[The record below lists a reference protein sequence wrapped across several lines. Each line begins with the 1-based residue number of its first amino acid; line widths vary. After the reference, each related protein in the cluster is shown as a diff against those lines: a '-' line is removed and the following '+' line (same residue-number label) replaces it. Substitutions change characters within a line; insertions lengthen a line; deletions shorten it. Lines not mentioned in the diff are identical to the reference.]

1 MKKITISFLAGFF
14 LLCGVARAQTAS
26 VQVVGDKTETKYLQG
41 VLGIDVSGIGVDITD
56 GLDNFVEDAYS
67 AITLSAGVKVNN
79 QISLTGFYQ
88 FSSEEDKTTYAYLG
102 YDNYLYEKTTGSFK
116 AYGVDA
122 SVYLPVSEKV
132 NFIASAG
139 VGYYDFSVD
148 FKDSFS
154 DGSYAWGTY
163 EEDHIGLRFGIGAE
177 VKLAEHIALTGNV
190 RYVFLDY
197 DDDTDYIENLAE
209 FGLGVR
215 FYF

>member
-1 MKKITISFLAGFF
+1 MKKIIISFLAGFF
-14 LLCGVARAQTAS
+14 LLCGVARAQTAP

-41 VLGIDVSGIGVDITD
+41 VLGLDVSGIGVDITD

-102 YDNYLYEKTTGSFK
+102 SVPGTYKTTGSFK

-122 SVYLPVSEKV
+122 SVYFPPSEKV
-132 NFIASAG
+132 NVVASAG

>member
-1 MKKITISFLAGFF
+1 MKKIIISFLAGFF
-14 LLCGVARAQTAS
+14 LFCGVARAQTAP

-56 GLDNFVEDAYS
+56 GQDNFVEDAYS

-102 YDNYLYEKTTGSFK
+102 SVPGTYKTTGSFK

-122 SVYLPVSEKV
+122 SVYFPPSEKV
-132 NFIASAG
+132 NVVASAG
-139 VGYYDFSVD
+139 VGYYDFSLDEEFHSMHGVYTT
-148 FKDSFS
+148 SS
-154 DGSYAWGTY
+154 S
-163 EEDHIGLRFGIGAE
+163 EDHIGLRFGIGAE